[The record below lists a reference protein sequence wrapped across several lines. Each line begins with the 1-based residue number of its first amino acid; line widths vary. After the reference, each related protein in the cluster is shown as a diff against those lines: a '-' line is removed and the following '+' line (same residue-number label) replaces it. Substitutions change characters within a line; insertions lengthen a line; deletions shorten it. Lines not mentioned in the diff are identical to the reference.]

1 MVVRDAV
8 RMRMYFF
15 VVVGGGI
22 VGKKSTVFQIKTKN
36 VEVIFRVLAQ
46 ECCRYTNSFIDVV
59 FNFGI
64 VWQIVNEDISEIMF
78 LSYLLFGAVNEPPD
92 GDCSFNAAIAC
103 SN

>member
-1 MVVRDAV
+1 MFVHVVVRDAV

-36 VEVIFRVLAQ
+36 VAVIFRVLAQ
-46 ECCRYTNSFIDVV
+46 ECFRYTNGFIDVV

-64 VWQIVNEDISEIMF
+64 V
-78 LSYLLFGAVNEPPD
+78 
-92 GDCSFNAAIAC
+92 
-103 SN
+103 